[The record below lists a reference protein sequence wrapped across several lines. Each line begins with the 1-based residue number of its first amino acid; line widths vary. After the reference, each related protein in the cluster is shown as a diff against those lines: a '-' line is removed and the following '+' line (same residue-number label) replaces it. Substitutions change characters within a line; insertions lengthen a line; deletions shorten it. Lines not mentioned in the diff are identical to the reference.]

1 MKNFK
6 KVLALM
12 LCAVLLVGA
21 SVAGTLAYLT
31 STDTV
36 TNTFTVGNVTITL
49 DESEVDE
56 YGVPVTPAATTDTG
70 NEYKLIPGHTYTK
83 NPTIHVGNDSENCW
97 LFVKIE
103 NGLGANATINGLDT
117 CGWTKVDGTDN
128 YYAYK
133 GATVGAGANVTVFD
147 SFTYATSVDDT
158 TADAAKEI
166 VVTAYAIQADGFA
179 TSELAWVALANQV
192 DSIPDV
198 VTNP

>member
-36 TNTFTVGNVTITL
+36 TNTFTVGNVTITM
-49 DESEVDE
+49 DEDDVDE
-56 YGVPVTPAATTDTG
+56 YGTVIPNADPVKG

-83 NPTIHVGNDSENCW
+83 NPTIHVDAGSENCW

-103 NGLGANATINGLDT
+103 NGLGANATINGLDA
-117 CGWTKVDGTDN
+117 CGWTKVNGTDN
-128 YYAYK
+128 YYAYA
-133 GATVGAGANVTVFD
+133 GTTVGAGVDVPVFN
-147 SFTYATSVDDT
+147 SFTYATSVADTSDD
-158 TADAAKEI
+158 ASKKI